1 MPSYTEMRL
10 LLLGKMVS
18 TDGGKLQTDYEGGQ
32 ITLDLDPYFPDYAN
46 IGAFLSSAENRPA
59 IKKALEN
66 LEADME
72 GEIGGTWRFFDKKTW
87 ATSHFNKQRDSFAP
101 KKTPVSP
108 DSDFRAL
115 LTKALDKFERSHGF
129 VVPAKLPIFAG
140 FVFGNVFKD
149 TIKNRMH
156 FKDIGAG
163 VNHGEFTHRIQWYAA
178 VKAGALVT
186 VDKEDAG
193 TVYGA
198 IHRWLNKSP
207 GKGARLLQL
216 WNYIFDMNTPLLGKG
231 ESLGKDDFRAPEN
244 FNLWLTGDA
253 EPDFCPLLRSFLRT
267 RMTKRQT
274 FLIEDY
280 FKKKLGSEAGRV
292 AFESWQTSRD
302 NSSARIV
309 YSDKGAP
316 SYSPKVI

>member
-1 MPSYTEMRL
+1 MPNYTEMRS
-10 LLLGKMVS
+10 LLLGKMV
-18 TDGGKLQTDYEGGQ
+18 TMEGAKLQTDYQGRQ
-32 ITLDLDPYFPDYAN
+32 ITLDQDPYFQDYAN
-46 IGAFLSSAENRPA
+46 LGAVLSSPSDRPA

-66 LEADME
+66 LEADMAN
-72 GEIGGTWRFFDKKTW
+72 EIGGIWLFSNKERS
-87 ATSHFNKQRDSFAP
+87 AISHFNAQRSSFAP
-101 KKTPVSP
+101 KKTPLAP
-108 DSDFRAL
+108 NSDFRGL

-163 VNHGEFTHRIQWYAA
+163 ANHGEFTHRIQWYAA

-207 GKGARLLQL
+207 GKGGRLLQL
-216 WNYIFDMNTPLLGKG
+216 WNYIFDMQPPLVGIG
-231 ESLGKDDFRAPEN
+231 ETLTKDDFRAPEN

-253 EPDFCPLLRSFLRT
+253 EPDFCPLLRSFLRA
-267 RMTKRQT
+267 RMTKRQI

-280 FKKKLGSEAGRV
+280 FKKKLGSEAGGV
-292 AFESWQTSRD
+292 AFESWQTSKD
-302 NSSARIV
+302 NPSARIV
-309 YSDKGAP
+309 YSDKRIP